1 MLIGYPGETKENVQ
15 ETLDL
20 LRRAEP
26 DDIWLCIAT
35 PYPGTEMR
43 MVLENMGLKVSDNW
57 NLYDTMHPVF
67 DNPLLS
73 GDDIKQIR
81 NGFYN
86 ELYSPKYVLRQT
98 VKGYVK
104 GNYFSQIMARTAL
117 NHILW
122 RVRSA
127 L

>member
-1 MLIGYPGETKENVQ
+1 
-15 ETLDL
+15 
-20 LRRAEP
+20 
-26 DDIWLCIAT
+26 
-35 PYPGTEMR
+35 MR
-43 MVLENMGLKVSDNW
+43 MVLESMGLKVSGNW

-73 GDDIKQIR
+73 GDDINQIR

-98 VKGYVK
+98 VKGYFR

-122 RVRSA
+122 RMRSA